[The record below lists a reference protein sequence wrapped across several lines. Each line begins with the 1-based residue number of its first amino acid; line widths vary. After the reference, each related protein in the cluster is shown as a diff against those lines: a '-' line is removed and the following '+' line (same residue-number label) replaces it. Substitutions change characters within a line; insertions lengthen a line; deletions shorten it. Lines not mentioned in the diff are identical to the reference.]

1 MNKILTFRMVFKKL
15 KRQPKITQRNVPY
28 NKKKKKVHP
37 NIKVAR
43 TLFKLLKTMLQ
54 LQDPPLPIS
63 TSPPPVFLMELTGKL
78 TFKAGTLVK
87 FFFSKT
93 CLALIL

>member
-1 MNKILTFRMVFKKL
+1 MVFKKL
-15 KRQPKITQRNVPY
+15 KRQPKITQRNVLS
-28 NKKKKKVHP
+28 NQKKKIHP

-63 TSPPPVFLMELTGKL
+63 TSPPSVFLTELTGKL
-78 TFKAGTLVK
+78 MFKAGTLVK
-87 FFFSKT
+87 FFFRKT
-93 CLALIL
+93 CLALILQHPR